1 MVFVEYL
8 CARQCA
14 KCFACMIM
22 FGPHH
27 DLMRLAPLSGLLVET
42 DVKSLNDLPKAA
54 QLVSDEVGI

>member
-1 MVFVEYL
+1 
-8 CARQCA
+8 
-14 KCFACMIM
+14 MIM